1 MVDPAE
7 SDGLR
12 EGGATMR
19 KGLEISWRQV
29 FAAAVFGLVLCTGV
43 PAWGQSVFINEV
55 HYDNAGADA
64 EESLEIAGPAG
75 TDMSGWKLVLYNGKN
90 GRPYRT
96 VSLEGSIPEQQGAY
110 GTLSFPVNRIEN
122 GSPDGV
128 ALVNP
133 AGEVIHFMSYE
144 GGFTAT
150 AGPAEGLAAK
160 DIGVRE
166 SSSTRMGHSLQLKG
180 SGHSLADFTWQGPG
194 QASPGV
200 VNAEQTFVAPPG
212 ETTDGGHNDAA
223 PVEVVKESR

>member
-1 MVDPAE
+1 
-7 SDGLR
+7 
-12 EGGATMR
+12 MR
-19 KGLEISWRQV
+19 KLLGYSWRRV
-29 FAAAVFGLVLCTGV
+29 AVAAVFGLALCAGP

-55 HYDNAGADA
+55 HYDNAGADT
-64 EESLEIAGPAG
+64 EERLEIAGPAG
-75 TDMSGWKLVLYNGKN
+75 TGMNGWKLVLYNGKN

-96 VSLEGSIPEQQGAY
+96 VSLEGAIPDQQGGY
-110 GTLSFPVNRIEN
+110 GTLSFLVNRIEN

-150 AGPAEGLAAK
+150 AGPAEGLDAR

-166 SSSTRMGHSLQLKG
+166 SNSTRMGYSLQLRG
-180 SGHSLADFTWQGPG
+180 SGHSLADFTWHGPG
-194 QASPGV
+194 QATPGG

-212 ETTDGGHNDAA
+212 ETTGGHNGVA

>member
-1 MVDPAE
+1 
-7 SDGLR
+7 
-12 EGGATMR
+12 MR
-19 KGLEISWRQV
+19 KSLENGWFRVS
-29 FAAAVFGLVLCTGV
+29 AAAVFGLVLCAGL

-75 TDMSGWKLVLYNGKN
+75 TDLNGWSLVLYNGKN

-96 VSLEGSIPEQQGAY
+96 VSLEGSIPEQQGGY
-110 GTLSFPVNRIEN
+110 GTLSFPVDRIEN

-150 AGPAEGLAAK
+150 AGPAEGIAAT

-166 SSSTRMGHSLQLKG
+166 SNATQMGHSLQLKG
-180 SGHSLADFTWQGPG
+180 SGHALADFTWNGPG
-194 QASPGV
+194 MATPGQ
-200 VNAEQTFVAPPG
+200 VNAGQTFVSGPG
-212 ETTDGGHNDAA
+212 ETTGGGHNGAA
-223 PVEVVKESR
+223 PVEMVKESR

>member
-1 MVDPAE
+1 
-7 SDGLR
+7 
-12 EGGATMR
+12 MR
-19 KGLEISWRQV
+19 TGLEHIWRRV
-29 FAAAVFGLVLCTGV
+29 FATAIFGLVLGTGY
-43 PAWGQSVFINEV
+43 PAWGQTVFINEV

-64 EESLEIAGPAG
+64 EERLEIAGPAG
-75 TDMSGWKLVLYNGKN
+75 TDMNGWKLVLYNGKN

-96 VSLEGSIPEQQGAY
+96 VSLEGAIPDQQGGY
-110 GTLSFPVNRIEN
+110 GTLSFSVNRIEN

-133 AGEVIHFMSYE
+133 ASEVIHFMSYE

-166 SSSTRMGHSLQLKG
+166 SNSTRMDHSLQLRG
-180 SGHSLADFTWQGPG
+180 SGHSLADFTWHGPG
-194 QASPGV
+194 QATPGL
-200 VNAEQTFVAPPG
+200 VNADQNFAAPPG
-212 ETTDGGHNDAA
+212 ETTDGGHNGAA